1 MYEQPKHEMIFAG
14 TLPSGAEEWSCPI
27 CGRRTLIH
35 WEPEFKRTV
44 LEAGDNLAIHS
55 AVKAD
60 PPIASLP
67 ADATG
72 SPAQA
77 NRTQPTHEDPRLA
90 PWIDWLNQ
98 VDFENLW
105 NDGDQ

>member
-1 MYEQPKHEMIFAG
+1 MNEQPKHEMSFAG

-35 WEPEFKRTV
+35 WGPEFKRTV
-44 LEAGDNLAIHS
+44 LEAGDDLAIHS

-60 PPIASLP
+60 LPTQSLP
-67 ADATG
+67 ADATNV
-72 SPAQA
+72 SPQV
-77 NRTQPTHEDPRLA
+77 NKPQPTYDDPRLD
-90 PWIDWLNQ
+90 PWIDWLNK

-105 NDGDQ
+105 DDGD